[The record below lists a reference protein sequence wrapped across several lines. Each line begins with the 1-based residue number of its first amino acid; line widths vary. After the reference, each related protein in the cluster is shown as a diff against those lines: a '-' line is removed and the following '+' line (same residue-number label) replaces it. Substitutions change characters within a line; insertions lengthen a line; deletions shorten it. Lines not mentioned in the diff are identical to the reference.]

1 MRWTLRIFCVVSLFV
16 LLSSANADIVT
27 FQFSGNVTQVPL
39 DDVFGDIAA
48 GDAIRGS
55 YQFDSTAADLVPGL
69 AIGSF
74 TFSAPFGMAAT
85 IGAHDFRAF
94 GSLNIGTL
102 DSFVDQYTVLASNAS
117 GDLTMELFLQDNTGS
132 VFTNDHLPLAFPPLE
147 GFAQKDFHLNAR
159 LGGREIQLDGLLGAP
174 DAQVVPEP
182 RLVGLVLAGSF
193 ILLVVVARRRGFLQS
208 IN

>member
-1 MRWTLRIFCVVSLFV
+1 MRWTFTISCVASLFA

-39 DDVFGDIAA
+39 DDVFGDIAF

-55 YQFDSTAADLVPGL
+55 YFFDTAAIDLVPDP

-85 IGAHDFRAF
+85 IGVHDFRAF
-94 GSLNIGTL
+94 GSLNIGIL
-102 DSFVDQYTVLASNAS
+102 NSFVDQYTVLARNAS

-132 VFTNDHLPLAFPPLE
+132 VFTNDQLPLAFPPLDS
-147 GFAQKDFHLNAR
+147 FAQKDFHLNAR
-159 LGGREIQLDGLLGAP
+159 LAGREIQVDGPLGAP

-182 RLVGLVLAGSF
+182 SLVGPVLAGSI
-193 ILLVVVARRRGFLQS
+193 ILLVLARRRRLLQF
-208 IN
+208 N